1 MKLRQ
6 LHAWPRS
13 AKVAVALQRK
23 LSQRVRLTPLKR
35 DPTLL
40 AGADLS
46 ISPDGKY
53 LFAAVVVWNQSSR
66 EVIETRLARVACTF
80 PYIPGLLSFREM
92 PGILAAVRLL
102 KSTPDVFLCDAQ
114 GLAHPRRFGLAC
126 HLGLWLNMPTVGC
139 AKSRL
144 CGEHD
149 EPAQEK
155 GSATR
160 LMHRGEQVGYCL
172 RTRRRVKPIY
182 VSPGHLCDHASA
194 RRIAL
199 AAAVKYRLPEP
210 TRLAHQLVAKARQAS

>member
-1 MKLRQ
+1 MKIRQ

-13 AKVAVALQRK
+13 AKAAVALQRK
-23 LSQRVRLTPLKR
+23 LAGRVRLTPLK
-35 DPTLL
+35 PGVNLL

-46 ISPDGKY
+46 ISRDGKY
-53 LFAAVVVWNQSSR
+53 LFAGVVVWNRMLR
-66 EVIETRLARVACTF
+66 EVIETRLARVACAF

-149 EPAQEK
+149 DPAQAK
-155 GSATR
+155 GSSAR

-172 RTRRRVKPIY
+172 RTRERVKPIY

-199 AAAVKYRLPEP
+199 AAAVKFRLPEP
-210 TRLAHQLVAKARQAS
+210 TRLAHHLVTKARQA